1 MTDKIKVVARSKE
14 EAMELARKELA
25 IEGNVALNIVEVGKK
40 GGLLGLGGKKVYE
53 VSLQEGLTQREKDLL
68 ALVSDGLDVD
78 GTFKIKVADDGVFLK
93 ITPPEG
99 RGDPVSY
106 QLVRLALE
114 KKEIVQIDWKAVQ
127 NAIHDATGE
136 WVLIAPRLP
145 ELDRDGKVRVEI
157 SNDKLRAYISYTP
170 ALGGKELS
178 AEDIIRILKE
188 NQVVYGIKE
197 DRIYR
202 FAEKPTQIDNFLVAE
217 GTPAVPGKDAEIIY
231 HFEKKKE
238 SVGTQREDG
247 SIDFFNLGLITNV
260 NAGQVLVT
268 KKEPVPGI
276 PGKTVTGEVIEPP
289 VPRNRELPG
298 GKNVEKRDDNTL
310 VATIAGQ
317 VVVEGNRISV
327 LPVYEVNGDV
337 DLSTGNIEFVGNVL
351 VKGNVME
358 GFKVKASG
366 NVEVWGH
373 VFGAT
378 IEADGDVVIRKGFVG
393 RNKAHIHARGSVQ
406 VKFIENGIVKADKDI
421 IVSDAIMHSN
431 ISAGE
436 MVQVTRNKGLLVG
449 GVTRAGRLIEANIIG
464 SYLATSTELEVGI
477 DPELKNRL
485 KEMEEEI
492 QKSRLNL
499 DKTLKAIDIL
509 EKLKKQQGEL
519 PEEKRLMLL
528 RLQATATKLQ
538 EDIGKRKLEYDEE
551 KSKLDETDKGR
562 INIYKMIYP
571 GVKIVIGKSA
581 YNIYNTMNRTSFIEE
596 EGEVRQITL

>member
-1 MTDKIKVVARSKE
+1 
-14 EAMELARKELA
+14 
-25 IEGNVALNIVEVGKK
+25 
-40 GGLLGLGGKKVYE
+40 
-53 VSLQEGLTQREKDLL
+53 
-68 ALVSDGLDVD
+68 
-78 GTFKIKVADDGVFLK
+78 
-93 ITPPEG
+93 
-99 RGDPVSY
+99 
-106 QLVRLALE
+106 
-114 KKEIVQIDWKAVQ
+114 
-127 NAIHDATGE
+127 
-136 WVLIAPRLP
+136 
-145 ELDRDGKVRVEI
+145 
-157 SNDKLRAYISYTP
+157 
-170 ALGGKELS
+170 
-178 AEDIIRILKE
+178 
-188 NQVVYGIKE
+188 
-197 DRIYR
+197 
-202 FAEKPTQIDNFLVAE
+202 
-217 GTPAVPGKDAEIIY
+217 
-231 HFEKKKE
+231 
-238 SVGTQREDG
+238 
-247 SIDFFNLGLITNV
+247 
-260 NAGQVLVT
+260 
-268 KKEPVPGI
+268 
-276 PGKTVTGEVIEPP
+276 
-289 VPRNRELPG
+289 
-298 GKNVEKRDDNTL
+298 
-310 VATIAGQ
+310 
-317 VVVEGNRISV
+317 
-327 LPVYEVNGDV
+327 
-337 DLSTGNIEFVGNVL
+337 
-351 VKGNVME
+351 ME
-358 GFKVKASG
+358 GFKIKASG

-449 GVTRAGRLIEANIIG
+449 GMTRAGRLIEANIIG
-464 SYLATSTELEVGI
+464 SHLATSTELEVGI

-538 EDIGKRKLEYDEE
+538 EDIDKRKLEYDEE
-551 KSKLDETDKGR
+551 KSRLDETDKGR

-571 GVKIVIGKSA
+571 GVKIVIGRST